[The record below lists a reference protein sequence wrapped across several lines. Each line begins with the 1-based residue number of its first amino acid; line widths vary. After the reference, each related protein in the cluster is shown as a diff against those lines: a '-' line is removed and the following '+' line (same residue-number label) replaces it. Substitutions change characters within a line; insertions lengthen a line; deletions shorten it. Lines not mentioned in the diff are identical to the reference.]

1 MYKCKRSTTPQLTT
15 SDVHGTRIKNH
26 KHLFHTIT
34 LQILLSSYDHFYSC
48 PTNRVVWLTAI
59 LCLCTQIHVHSSHT
73 CTCIL
78 PESSSMSLN
87 RFSGSLRG
95 VTLLTA
101 SATALEQ
108 NKTSI
113 PLKCTHIY
121 SSTTCWCLK
130 FTIQLQFIFL
140 HTHAA
145 RTHTQSVY
153 VMPDSQF
160 D

>member
-1 MYKCKRSTTPQLTT
+1 MQYNTT
-15 SDVHGTRIKNH
+15 DVHGTCIRNH
-26 KHLFHTIT
+26 DHSFHTIT
-34 LQILLSSYDHFYSC
+34 LQIPLLSYDHFYSC

-73 CTCIL
+73 CTCLL

-113 PLKCTHIY
+113 PLQCTHMY
-121 SSTTCWCLK
+121 SSKTCWCLK
-130 FTIQLQFIFL
+130 FTIQLQFTFL
-140 HTHAA
+140 YTHAA
-145 RTHTQSVY
+145 CTLTECICYGMIHNLTGHWL
-153 VMPDSQF
+153 
-160 D
+160 